1 MYDRA
6 QAVGL
11 PSSLISMQGAAHVPW
26 DVIFTPAVFGPA
38 MDAVADGLRLAAAQ
52 QPSGCT
58 PL

>member
-1 MYDRA
+1 
-6 QAVGL
+6 
-11 PSSLISMQGAAHVPW
+11 MQGAAHVPW